1 MISELV
7 HSITWPARSLRF
19 QRLSWEDDFL
29 DGVRDPNLLE
39 GTKPDAAAARG
50 FALELLSDLVNGL
63 TMDKVGK
70 HAGIKL

>member
-1 MISELV
+1 M
-7 HSITWPARSLRF
+7 
-19 QRLSWEDDFL
+19 
-29 DGVRDPNLLE
+29 LE